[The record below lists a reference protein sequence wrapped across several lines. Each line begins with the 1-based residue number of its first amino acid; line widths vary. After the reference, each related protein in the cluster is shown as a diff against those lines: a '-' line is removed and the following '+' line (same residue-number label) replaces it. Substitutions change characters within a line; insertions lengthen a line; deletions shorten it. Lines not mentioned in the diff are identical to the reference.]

1 LINKGACSMAWYAS
15 AIGHRST
22 QPAGLQIGSRVG
34 RRVHGGHARIGKVN
48 RRSNHYFI
56 NQHAHGQQRAVDYS
70 SPDDNNL
77 RCIACEHPAQQLSS
91 SRDAQAIAN
100 ATVTQCRAGSVFVC
114 TLCALSNSEARERL
128 AVVLIAGLVS
138 AKWAALTTAPRYRTL
153 DLPQACKPAFSP
165 ALCLACLP
173 QLISRRVLGPR
184 SSASAS
190 SKTAPGA
197 AETHR

>member
-1 LINKGACSMAWYAS
+1 MAWYAS

-22 QPAGLQIGSRVG
+22 QPVGLQIGSRVG
-34 RRVHGGHARIGKVN
+34 RPVHGGHARIGKVN

-56 NQHAHGQQRAVDYS
+56 NQHAHGQQRAGDYS
-70 SPDDNNL
+70 SRDDNNL
-77 RCIACEHPAQQLSS
+77 RCAALLVSSQQPGSN
-91 SRDAQAIAN
+91 RDAQAIAN

-153 DLPQACKPAFSP
+153 DLPQACKPAFPPRFVS
-165 ALCLACLP
+165 LACHGCHGGLAWGP
-173 QLISRRVLGPR
+173 QWCDITSCPQ
-184 SSASAS
+184 SPAS

>member
-1 LINKGACSMAWYAS
+1 
-15 AIGHRST
+15 
-22 QPAGLQIGSRVG
+22 
-34 RRVHGGHARIGKVN
+34 VN

-77 RCIACEHPAQQLSS
+77 RCVACEHPAQQLGS

-184 SSASAS
+184 SSAS

-197 AETHR
+197 AETHRRYHRNAACSRAAFLSQG